1 MAKNYFAKLTMEI
14 ENDLPNYELV
24 LAQNDE
30 QIEQIEQIDEEGI
43 LTDGEEENSREAEVL
58 IQ

>member
-1 MAKNYFAKLTMEI
+1 MEI